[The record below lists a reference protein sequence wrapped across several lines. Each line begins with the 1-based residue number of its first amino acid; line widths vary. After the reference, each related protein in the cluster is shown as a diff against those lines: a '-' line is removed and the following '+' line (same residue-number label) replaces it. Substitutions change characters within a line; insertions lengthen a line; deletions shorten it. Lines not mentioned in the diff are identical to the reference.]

1 MRPSPALLFVLVTS
15 RGCRSYCGSV
25 SGEVRLAPL
34 ALGPW
39 SHHTP
44 RSTLARY
51 SSCCCPCCCCYCPS
65 SCCCNRAA
73 EGVDVDVDRTQWRHR
88 LPRRSLPFRT
98 HTRTRT
104 HSGSGSGSGSD
115 SLSFPAPCQAC
126 QACRGGV
133 VEGGRCAFAIRCRHI
148 YTPTCCRLFALLVLG
163 LGTAHHLKA
172 AVRQA
177 PTAHHAKA
185 YTVQVTSGAGR

>member
-51 SSCCCPCCCCYCPS
+51 SSCCCPCCC
-65 SCCCNRAA
+65 
-73 EGVDVDVDRTQWRHR
+73 WRHR
-88 LPRRSLPFRT
+88 RPRRSLPFRT